1 MANRKALGRG
11 LKALIPDVPEGKQ
24 EVTLAAEAANI
35 QFIEVTKISP
45 NPFQPRA
52 TFDPVKLEELKN
64 SIAEKGVIQP
74 ITVRRYNNGYQII
87 AGERRLR
94 SVCELEISTIPA
106 YIMDIESDEDM
117 MELSIIENIHREDLN
132 PIDIATSYRR
142 LIEECH
148 LTQEVIAQKVGKDR
162 ATVANFLRLLKL
174 PRQIRESAKTGEL
187 SMGHARAILALD
199 DSDAQIEVW
208 KKIVKDGL
216 SVRKVEEL
224 VRNYSQPKKQVKA
237 ETVNN
242 ARTYY
247 LEDVENKLRLRLAT
261 KVVVKAKKQGGLVEI
276 EYYNDDDLN
285 RLVTVINGE

>member
-1 MANRKALGRG
+1 M
-11 LKALIPDVPEGKQ
+11 Q
-24 EVTLAAEAANI
+24 EAAIAAETANI
-35 QFIEVTKISP
+35 QFIEVAKISP
-45 NPFQPRA
+45 NPFQPRE

-94 SVCELEISTIPA
+94 SVAELEISTIPA
-106 YIMDIESDEDM
+106 YILDIETDEDM

-132 PIDIATSYRR
+132 PIDIANSYRR

-148 LTQEVIAQKVGKDR
+148 LTQEVIAKKVGKDR

-187 SMGHARAILALD
+187 SMGHARALLALD
-199 DSDAQIEVW
+199 DSDTQVEVW
-208 KKIVKDGL
+208 KKIVKDSL
-216 SVRKVEEL
+216 SVRKVEDL
-224 VRNYSQPKKQVKA
+224 VRSYSQPKKQEKT
-237 ETVNN
+237 EPVNN

-247 LEDVENKLRLRLAT
+247 FEDVENKLRLRLAT
-261 KVVVKAKKQGGLVEI
+261 KVVVKPKKQGGIVEI

-285 RLVTVINGE
+285 RLVAVINGEQE